1 MMFNESPTT
10 PPKWPT
16 QTSTLYQISSGSWTS
31 TSISPK
37 LILQE
42 KKQELVVDLHEYLD
56 LFRDRP
62 TKPDVQQFSRMSDCV
77 HNQLEAK
84 KTPKPHIATSK
95 SFTDL
100 SRELQRKEH
109 QRSDSI
115 LYTYIPLSI
124 NVYYDAWWRKASQKP
139 HINIISYIFISYC
152 FSHTS
157 HNSQWPKLKQPSH
170 FLISPSTFPQTKQ
183 RKNPSRW
190 TNLGS
195 PYEKEVSA
203 RSQHHILRA

>member
-1 MMFNESPTT
+1 MEEKNHHSMYMSLSFMMFNESPTT

-124 NVYYDAWWRKASQKP
+124 NVYYDAWWRKTSQKP
-139 HINIISYIFISYC
+139 HIISYIYIYSYHIVFPILPITPNDRNLNNPHIS
-152 FSHTS
+152 
-157 HNSQWPKLKQPSH
+157 
-170 FLISPSTFPQTKQ
+170 
-183 RKNPSRW
+183 
-190 TNLGS
+190 
-195 PYEKEVSA
+195 
-203 RSQHHILRA
+203 